1 MTLVVKNSNGL
12 VVSLLPIPINTLPPL
27 SLPEVSNVSEVSAP
41 DTKMAD
47 TLELAI
53 EMCPPKCPP
62 NSEASSGVTADT
74 MDGADTILE
83 KRGIRLLR

>member
-1 MTLVVKNSNGL
+1 MIVVMKNSNGL
-12 VVSLLPIPINTLPPL
+12 VVSLLPILINTMSPL

-47 TLELAI
+47 TLEPAI

-62 NSEASSGVTADT
+62 KSEAGPLVTADT
-74 MDGADTILE
+74 MDGTDTIL
-83 KRGIRLLR
+83 